1 MKLLE
6 DIFFA
11 VYYGIEDLGLD
22 VIWVRCPNLA
32 AMCATD
38 EALEHRQVSASRRR
52 WDLQPRFLR
61 VSKGFYK
68 PKHGLVLIVLCS
80 D

>member
-11 VYYGIEDLGLD
+11 VYYGLEDLGLD

-38 EALEHRQVSASRRR
+38 EALEHRQVSPSCFHARSG
-52 WDLQPRFLR
+52 
-61 VSKGFYK
+61 SIEGFEA
-68 PKHGLVLIVLCS
+68 
-80 D
+80 